1 MLKVTSLQCRRARGL
16 LGWNQR
22 DLTHKSGVG
31 SHRINSF
38 ERALIHLRQDENKA
52 IYDAFKEE
60 GIVFQ
65 EYGEVTLDLS
75 KAGKRDKEDNEKQ
88 HIYQNFEAQDVVVN
102 EEEYRRLSG
111 LDALSADNATVQR
124 SSRYLRAPRRED
136 ENTAANA

>member
-1 MLKVTSLQCRRARGL
+1 MLKVTALQCRRARGL

-22 DLTHKSGVG
+22 DLTHKSGVQ

-52 IYDAFKEE
+52 VYTAFKEE

-65 EYGEVTLDLS
+65 EYGEVTLDMS
-75 KAGKRDKEDNEKQ
+75 KAGKGDKEDSQKQ
-88 HIYQNFEAQDVVVN
+88 HIYQNAESQDVVVD

-111 LDALSADNATVQR
+111 LDELNTTVQR
-124 SSRYLRAPRRED
+124 SSRYLRTPRRED